1 MNKFCMIDV
10 IMNFFRSDLRYA
22 GSIWCNIE
30 RHYMTTPT
38 TLISFKEY
46 CNGVIIYP
54 NKLIVFAFVRIVFIG
69 L

>member
-1 MNKFCMIDV
+1 MIDV

-22 GSIWCNIE
+22 GSICRNIE

-38 TLISFKEY
+38 TLIPAEEH
-46 CNGVIIYP
+46 CNGVTIYP
-54 NKLIVFAFVRIVFIG
+54 NKLIVLAFVRIVFIG